1 MAVSG
6 RARLIRP
13 RSRGEFLAPQIE
25 APLNLQPKIGAV
37 QGGARGSLI
46 RGVTSSSPKGMRRL
60 HMTLLFI
67 INGEAVFQNRYAIK
81 DGIQCPV
88 ARPGGDMCP

>member
-25 APLNLQPKIGAV
+25 ATLNLQPKIGAV
-37 QGGARGSLI
+37 QGARGWS
-46 RGVTSSSPKGMRRL
+46 TPDNESS
-60 HMTLLFI
+60 F
-67 INGEAVFQNRYAIK
+67 
-81 DGIQCPV
+81 
-88 ARPGGDMCP
+88 